1 MSLIA
6 PILAAGSLIA
16 VELRC
21 NALTDPLAIQSAQP
35 QLSWK
40 LGAVDPQAKNLSQ
53 SAYRIIVA
61 SDPALLKSDK
71 GDLWDSGRVASS
83 DQYGIKYQGKALQ
96 SRMHCWWKVRIWD
109 QTGKES
115 DWSSIASF
123 GTGLREQSD
132 WSAQW
137 IHGKT
142 PLAPPNDL
150 ENISWISSSKIPV
163 GDAPQGTYHFRR
175 DFETYETKTATITLT
190 ADNLFVL
197 RLNGKELHRT
207 TDPENWRTVQGVD
220 LAPFLKSGKN
230 SLEIDVI
237 NATPSPCGLIAC
249 LKLGDLKIG
258 TDASWLCD
266 GALTREIG
274 KNGIAPWGLVKPKG
288 LVKAPAQ
295 YFQKSFDI
303 SRNIK
308 RATAYVTA
316 LGIVD
321 FEVNGKRV
329 TEDLFTPGWTNYNI
343 RTHYRA
349 FDITNALNRGENKL
363 GAILGQG
370 WFAGYVAWG
379 LQRDHYGKTP
389 MFKGQI
395 EIEFTD
401 GSTQVITTDASWQFF
416 EGPIL
421 DEHFLHGEKFDARIS
436 PHDWQPV
443 KIGTYK
449 TSLQAFPGEPVRAY
463 DAISAK
469 TVKEVAKGTYQI
481 DFGQNLSGYVKLKVN
496 QPAGTKITIR
506 HAEVL
511 DKEGRIYTTNLRAA
525 EATDVYICKGSGTEE
540 WTPRFTFH
548 GFQYIEVTGLTIK
561 PDLDTFTA
569 IAISSATPEAGK
581 LETSD
586 PMLNQLISNA
596 WWTQKMNFIDV
607 PTDCPQ
613 RDERLG
619 WTGDAQAYILTASY
633 YSDVQSFFTKW
644 LESLDDDQREDGQ
657 YPKVAP
663 ILAGLDDGG
672 PAWADAGVICPM
684 VIYDM
689 YGDKELL
696 ARHYPNM
703 KRFIEFCR
711 ARSKPGLLPPEKYHI
726 YGDWLSINAN
736 TPNDVITQAYFA
748 GSTELM
754 IRAAKILGHAED
766 AQYFADLHA
775 KIKKAF
781 QNAYVTAEGKV
792 KGETQCA
799 YVLALGFDLL
809 NETQAKNAA
818 NYLIADIEKRGWHLS
833 TGFVGTRDLMHVLSK
848 IGRDDVAFRLLHN
861 TTFPSWGFT
870 IKNGATSIWERW
882 DGWTPEKGFED
893 PGMNSF
899 AHYAYGA
906 VSGWMFKTI
915 GGISP
920 LEAGF
925 SKILIAPKLDPK
937 LTWTNTTYDSVRGP
951 IKTSWKRS
959 DNSIELTVEVPPNTT
974 AEIHVPKPDGTVEK
988 HTVGSGTWK
997 FKTS

>member
-16 VELRC
+16 VDLRC

-35 QLSWK
+35 QFSWK
-40 LGAVDPQAKNLSQ
+40 LKAVDPQSKNLSQ
-53 SAYRIIVA
+53 SAYHILVA
-61 SDPALLKSDK
+61 SDPAILKSGK
-71 GDLWDSGRVASS
+71 GDLWDSGKVISS
-83 DQYGIKYQGKALQ
+83 SQFGIKYQGKALL
-96 SRMHCWWKVRIWD
+96 SRAQCWWKVQVWD
-109 QTGKES
+109 QAGKAT
-115 DWSSIASF
+115 DWSSVAYF
-123 GTGLREQSD
+123 GTGLKDQSD
-132 WSAQW
+132 WQAQW
-137 IHGKT
+137 IYGKT
-142 PLAPPNDL
+142 PEAPFNPLADAK
-150 ENISWISSSKIPV
+150 WIGSSKISV
-163 GDAPQGTYHFRR
+163 GDTPQGTYHFRR
-175 DFETYETKTATITLT
+175 EFETNEAKSATITLT
-190 ADNLFVL
+190 ADNLFIL
-197 RLNGKELHRT
+197 KLNGKKLHQT
-207 TDPENWRTVQGVD
+207 TDPENWRSVQEID
-220 LAPFLKSGKN
+220 LAPHLKAGKN
-230 SLEIDVI
+230 ILEIDVI
-237 NATPSPCGLIAC
+237 NATPSPCGLIAS
-249 LKLGDLKIG
+249 LNLGGINIS
-258 TDASWLCD
+258 TDSSWLCD
-266 GALTREIG
+266 GALAREIG
-274 KNGIAPWGLVKPKG
+274 KNGVAPWGLVKPKG

-295 YFQKSFDI
+295 YFKKSVQI
-303 SRNIK
+303 TRSIK

-329 TEDLFTPGWTNYNI
+329 AEDLFTPGWTNYNI
-343 RTHYRA
+343 RTHYRT
-349 FDITNALNRGENKL
+349 FDITKNLKSGTNDFNAV
-363 GAILGQG
+363 LGQG

-379 LQRDHYGKTP
+379 LQREHYGKTP
-389 MFKGQI
+389 MFKAQI

-401 GSTQVITTDASWQFF
+401 GTKQSINTDTSWKVAD
-416 EGPIL
+416 GPIL
-421 DEHFLHGEKFDARIS
+421 DEHFLHGEKFDARL
-436 PHDWQPV
+436 QPKNWV
-443 KIGTYK
+443 PAKVGEFK
-449 TSLQAFPGEPVRAY
+449 TVLQAFPGDPVQAY
-463 DAISAK
+463 QTIK
-469 TVKEVAKGTYQI
+469 TKSIKEVEKRVYQI
-481 DFGQNLSGYVKLKVN
+481 DFGQNLSGFVKLKVN
-496 QPAGTKITIR
+496 QPSGTKITIR
-506 HAEVL
+506 HAERL
-511 DKEGRIYTTNLRAA
+511 DKNGRIYTTNLRAA
-525 EATDVYICKGSGTEE
+525 EATDVYICKGGEVEE
-540 WTPRFTFH
+540 WNPRFTFH
-548 GFQYIEVTGLTIK
+548 GFQYIEVTGLTEK
-561 PDLDTFTA
+561 PKENTFTA
-569 IAISSATPEAGK
+569 IAISSATPEAGQ

-696 ARHYPNM
+696 SRHYPNM

-711 ARSKPGLLPPEKYHI
+711 LRSKPGLLPPEKYHI

-754 IRAAKILGHAED
+754 IRAAKILGHGED
-766 AQYFADLHA
+766 AQSFTDLHT
-775 KIKKAF
+775 KVKKAF
-781 QNAYVTAEGKV
+781 QDAFVTTDGKV

-818 NYLIADIEKRGWHLS
+818 DYLIADIEKRGWHLS

-882 DGWTPEKGFED
+882 DGWTPEKGFQD

-937 LTWTNTTYDSVRGP
+937 LTWASTTYDSVRGP

-959 DNSIELTVEVPPNTT
+959 ENSIELTAEVPPNTT
-974 AEIHVPKPDGTVEK
+974 AEIHVPKLDGTVEK
-988 HTVGSGTWK
+988 YNVGSGTWK
-997 FKTS
+997 FATS